1 MNYKEE
7 LKILLEKAYTP
18 YYKFPVSA
26 ILVTKDGKKYKG
38 VNVEVASPNAGICA
52 ERNALTTAITD
63 GYKKGDFKE
72 LYVMTKG
79 NEVTYPCF
87 ICRQALLEFFEDD
100 VKIILLNDKGLEKEV
115 LFKDLVPYSFSN
127 DDLK

>member
-7 LKILLEKAYTP
+7 LKKLLENAYSP
-18 YYKFPVSA
+18 YYKFPVA
-26 ILVTKDGKKYKG
+26 VILVAKDGNTFRG
-38 VNVEVASPNAGICA
+38 VNVEASTSDAGMCA
-52 ERNALTTAITD
+52 ERVALGAAVTL

-79 NEVTYPCF
+79 DEISFPCF
-87 ICRQALLEFFEDD
+87 VCRQQLIEFFTGEE
-100 VKIILLNDKGLEKEV
+100 KIISINKNDEHKEV
-115 LFKDLVPYSFSN
+115 LFKELTPYAFDG

>member
-7 LKILLEKAYTP
+7 LENLLENAYTP
-18 YYKFPVSA
+18 YYKFPVA
-26 ILVTKDGKKYKG
+26 VLLVTKDGKTYKG
-38 VNVEVASPNAGICA
+38 VNVESASPNAGICA
-52 ERNALTTAITD
+52 ERNALSSAITD

-72 LYVMTKG
+72 LYVMTKSDK
-79 NEVTYPCF
+79 VTYPCF
-87 ICRQALLEFFEDD
+87 ICRQALLEFFDDD
-100 VKIILLNDKGLEKEV
+100 VKIILLNNGGLEKEV